1 MLSIKD
7 EYVLLISPKGE
18 ETEIV
23 KKFGYKTILISKKVS
38 MKQSVLNDKFYEMDL
53 NDTALIEEFV
63 KKNSLRYNIVAAF
76 TLNEYRIP
84 LMARVNEFLN
94 NTNSMTIAGTEICRD
109 KILQRKVI
117 DPIYSPKFEEVALAD
132 VPKVSTTFPLVLK
145 AKNDAGSR
153 NVFFCRNELELQKN
167 LSFFQ
172 TGRLNHIG
180 QSIGEVVLVE
190 EFVHGKEFS
199 AELVVINNNIYF
211 CSFTEKLISDNE
223 LFFEIGHI
231 SNFNFPLNEQAQIQ
245 QALNSIIDTI
255 QIKNAVLH
263 IEFKISNSEFKLIEV
278 NCRPAGDN
286 IVKLNQLSFDIDLN
300 QISFEL
306 MIGKINPELFKNLN
320 NSKKRFAINFFY
332 AKHDLS
338 NLTYPS
344 VDHINH
350 LIEIKKTKKPNTP
363 IKKTIS
369 NYNRYGYIISH
380 FSEESQSEIK
390 KISTTLGR

>member
-23 KKFGYKTILISKKVS
+23 KKSGYKTILISKKVS
-38 MKQSVLNDKFYEMDL
+38 MKQSILNDKFYEVDL
-53 NDTALIEEFV
+53 NDMTLVEEFV
-63 KKNSLRYNIVAAF
+63 KEISLSYDIVAAF

-84 LMARVNEFLN
+84 LMAQVNEFLN
-94 NTNSMTIAGTEICRD
+94 NTNSMTVAGTEICRD

-117 DPIYSPKFEEVALAD
+117 DPIYSPRFEEVALD
-132 VPKVSTTFPLVLK
+132 NVPKVSTTFPLVLK

-153 NVFFCRNELELQKN
+153 KVFFCENELELQKN

-172 TGRLNHIG
+172 AEKLNHIG
-180 QSIGEVVLVE
+180 QSIGESVLIE

-199 AELVVINNNIYF
+199 AELVVINNKIHF
-211 CSFTEKLISDNE
+211 CSFTEKIVPDNK
-223 LFFEIGHI
+223 LFFEVGHI
-231 SNFNFPLNEQAQIQ
+231 SNFKFPPNQQAQIQ
-245 QALNSIIDTI
+245 QALNSIIETI

-306 MIGKINPELFKNLN
+306 MIGKLNPELFDNLKDF
-320 NSKKRFAINFFY
+320 KKRFAINFFY
-332 AKHDLS
+332 AEHDLS

-344 VDHINH
+344 IEHINQ
-350 LIEIKKTKKPNTP
+350 LIEVKKTKKANTP
-363 IKKTIS
+363 VKKTIS
-369 NYNRYGYIISH
+369 NYNRYGYIISY
-380 FSEESQSEIK
+380 FCEESQSEIK
-390 KISTTLGR
+390 KILTILGR